1 MQPLSLDCAAGLV
14 GATRLPKEAARGYKE
29 SRLPYKA
36 ARGYKESRLPYK
48 AARGY
53 KETRLPYKAARGYK
67 EIQAERGGCPARA
80 WPIVD
85 RDTPR

>member
-1 MQPLSLDCAAGLV
+1 MQPFSLDCAAGLV
-14 GATRLPKEAARGYKE
+14 GATHLPKEAVRGYKE
-29 SRLPYKA
+29 T
-36 ARGYKESRLPYK
+36 RLPYK

-53 KETRLPYKAARGYK
+53 KETRLPCKATRSYKETRLSYKAARGYK